1 MRKEEK
7 NLSLK
12 ENFVGWCETKSRKDS
27 LGLLIG
33 GILAGVYIG
42 FASQLFTLVTAT
54 PLASF
59 GFTQL
64 LGGLSFS
71 VGLVMVV
78 LGKADLFTGNC
89 LLFARCLEG
98 YRHLKATLYNWL
110 LVYLGNLGGSLLLV
124 FLYAHSGLFKMGGGI
139 IVERI
144 AAIAQAKVN
153 LTFQEALVRGIL
165 CNWLV
170 CLAVLFCIMAE
181 NNLNRILAIPG
192 PIATFV
198 ALGYEHSVANMYL
211 LPIGMMAQ
219 KYLQTTPSITW
230 GKIFFANLLPVTLGN
245 IVGGSFFVGFLYFLL
260 FDKEK

>member
-1 MRKEEK
+1 
-7 NLSLK
+7 
-12 ENFVGWCETKSRKDS
+12 
-27 LGLLIG
+27 
-33 GILAGVYIG
+33 
-42 FASQLFTLVTAT
+42 
-54 PLASF
+54 
-59 GFTQL
+59 
-64 LGGLSFS
+64 
-71 VGLVMVV
+71 
-78 LGKADLFTGNC
+78 
-89 LLFARCLEG
+89 
-98 YRHLKATLYNWL
+98 
-110 LVYLGNLGGSLLLV
+110 
-124 FLYAHSGLFKMGGGI
+124 MGGGL

-170 CLAVLFCIMAE
+170 GLAVLFCIMAE

-219 KYLQTTPSITW
+219 KYLQEAPSITW

-260 FDKEK
+260 FGKEK